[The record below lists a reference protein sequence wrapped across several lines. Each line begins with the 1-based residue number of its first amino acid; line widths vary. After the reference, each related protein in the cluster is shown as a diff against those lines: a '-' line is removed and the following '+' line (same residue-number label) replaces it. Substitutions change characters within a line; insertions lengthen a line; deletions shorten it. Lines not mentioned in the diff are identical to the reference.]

1 MSTDAHTV
9 RMMPAQVK
17 QSSMMKMSWS
27 STYRGFTRKQHRMVP
42 LHPRFTVES
51 AVRMKKLYPSG
62 RDLVPTAC
70 EHDWMS

>member
-1 MSTDAHTV
+1 
-9 RMMPAQVK
+9 
-17 QSSMMKMSWS
+17 MMKMSWS